1 MLKQEASRVDHQPT
15 KAPTCPDCGIT
26 IPVPASPPVSPSTR
40 LECPACAGL
49 FMRPVFSEDGQLSGW
64 ERAWTCTARLTNEQ
78 VELPRG
84 TKAGDVLTVS
94 GHRYRVTWAYDT
106 FGLDPI

>member
-1 MLKQEASRVDHQPT
+1 MSQQAAP
-15 KAPTCPDCGIT
+15 APTCPDCGIT
-26 IPVPASPPVSPSTR
+26 IPVPPSLPVSQDTR

-49 FMRPVFSEDGQLSGW
+49 YMRPVFSEAGQLTGW
-64 ERAWTCTARLTNEQ
+64 ERAWTCTARLTGER

-84 TKAGDVLTVS
+84 TKAGDELTVS
-94 GHRYRVTWAYDT
+94 GHRYRVTWSYDT